1 MTSPPEQGWH
11 SPVNPWVTAVVATL
25 APFMEVLDTSIA
37 NVALPHIAGSM
48 GASVQDSTWVLT
60 SYLVSNAI
68 VLTISAWCSSVLGRR
83 NFYMLCVAL
92 FTGSSFLCGLAPNL
106 GALVVLRLLQGL
118 GGGGLQPSTQAI
130 LVDTFPPRKRG
141 LGMAVY
147 GMTVVVAPIIGP
159 TLGGWITDN
168 FSWRWIF
175 FINVPVGILSLA
187 LASQVIS
194 DPPYLPRRRGA
205 DRFRVDWI
213 GLGLLALGLGLFQ
226 IILDLGERHDWFD
239 SPAIL
244 AGTAVAATSLV
255 LLILWELGNSAPI
268 IDLRLLKERNLAFST
283 FIMVI
288 FGMILY
294 GSIVLLPL
302 FMQTLLGYTA
312 TWSGLAISPGGV
324 VVMILMP
331 LVGWLISR
339 VDARWMILFGVVTVS
354 YSLFMM
360 GAFSTGVDFRTIV
373 MARLV
378 QGLGLAFMF
387 VPINTSAYA
396 YVPKEQ
402 RNGASSLISLARNI
416 GGSFGISLVTSLLAR
431 RSQAHLSSM
440 VGHLTPLDPAFAER
454 LGQLVS
460 GLRVHPA
467 DPVDRVEL
475 GRRVIWEMALGQA
488 RALAYVDLFRYLA
501 VAFLVLVPLVL
512 LMRRARTALGEPS
525 SVH

>member
-1 MTSPPEQGWH
+1 
-11 SPVNPWVTAVVATL
+11 
-25 APFMEVLDTSIA
+25 
-37 NVALPHIAGSM
+37 
-48 GASVQDSTWVLT
+48 
-60 SYLVSNAI
+60 
-68 VLTISAWCSSVLGRR
+68 
-83 NFYMLCVAL
+83 
-92 FTGSSFLCGLAPNL
+92 
-106 GALVVLRLLQGL
+106 
-118 GGGGLQPSTQAI
+118 
-130 LVDTFPPRKRG
+130 
-141 LGMAVY
+141 
-147 GMTVVVAPIIGP
+147 
-159 TLGGWITDN
+159 
-168 FSWRWIF
+168 
-175 FINVPVGILSLA
+175 
-187 LASQVIS
+187 
-194 DPPYLPRRRGA
+194 
-205 DRFRVDWI
+205 
-213 GLGLLALGLGLFQ
+213 
-226 IILDLGERHDWFD
+226 
-239 SPAIL
+239 
-244 AGTAVAATSLV
+244 
-255 LLILWELGNSAPI
+255 
-268 IDLRLLKERNLAFST
+268 
-283 FIMVI
+283 
-288 FGMILY
+288 
-294 GSIVLLPL
+294 
-302 FMQTLLGYTA
+302 
-312 TWSGLAISPGGV
+312 
-324 VVMILMP
+324 
-331 LVGWLISR
+331 
-339 VDARWMILFGVVTVS
+339 MILFGVVTVS